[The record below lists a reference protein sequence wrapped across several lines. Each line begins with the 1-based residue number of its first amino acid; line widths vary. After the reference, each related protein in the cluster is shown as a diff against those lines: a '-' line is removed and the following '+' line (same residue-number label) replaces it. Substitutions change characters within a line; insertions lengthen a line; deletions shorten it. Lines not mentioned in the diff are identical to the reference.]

1 MYVLGTLESYFPF
14 LDANDIYLCQN
25 TLKLLLIYHFGTK
38 GMYLRIKVH
47 DIYIYIY
54 MSLSSWKKIIPRCQ
68 GHIYICPYFLST
80 VNYLVSYI
88 RMVMYT
94 ILAIANVFHIFPCL
108 APGKNRKFWLGSQRV
123 KWHIF
128 EKLPTWRLHNL
139 RSSIPYFGA
148 AIIRTYFK
156 ILCSFKNF

>member
-1 MYVLGTLESYFPF
+1 MYVLGTLERYFAF

-54 MSLSSWKKIIPRCQ
+54 ICPWRPGKKLFP
-68 GHIYICPYFLST
+68 GAKDIYICPYFLST

-88 RMVMYT
+88 TMVMYT
-94 ILAIANVFHIFPCL
+94 ILAIANVFHIFSCL
-108 APGKNRKFWLGSQRV
+108 APGKNRKFWLGSQRARRKKECEV
-123 KWHIF
+123 CISDIKYRY
-128 EKLPTWRLHNL
+128 LNL
-139 RSSIPYFGA
+139 
-148 AIIRTYFK
+148 AI
-156 ILCSFKNF
+156 L